1 MAEVAAAGAML
12 HVEGLDE
19 KNMSKMTSRSAATMH
34 DQQNHLI
41 QRTCAREAIGHSP
54 KIVQW
59 DEGSKRGKAWVAAAM
74 VASRESGDGSRLRE
88 LFFSFLERCV
98 YHFEGLGAEL
108 PAVSPI
114 RIAFDASLGSQGWQL
129 VSLCDEYQSD
139 GSSCGVWLQAA
150 RDAWLRYVASTDH
163 GSKIFAAF
171 LRRTFEAAGVH
182 SLSSLRGRVLG
193 AAQRGN
199 EAYILGQRAAMR
211 SRLVHAAL
219 AEKLSW
225 GSASL
230 AGFAPATAVNLDSF
244 DEQPNDAMV

>member
-1 MAEVAAAGAML
+1 MHPCTFSTHAASQWRRNSSLGPRSNGSDAEAVPLSSASVVLPYSVQQL
-12 HVEGLDE
+12 HW
-19 KNMSKMTSRSAATMH
+19 H
-34 DQQNHLI
+34 
-41 QRTCAREAIGHSP
+41 
-54 KIVQW
+54 
-59 DEGSKRGKAWVAAAM
+59 
-74 VASRESGDGSRLRE
+74 E

-182 SLSSLRGRVLG
+182 SLSSLRGRELG

-199 EAYILGQRAAMR
+199 VRR
-211 SRLVHAAL
+211 T
-219 AEKLSW
+219 SW
-225 GSASL
+225 GSAL
-230 AGFAPATAVNLDSF
+230 PCAVG
-244 DEQPNDAMV
+244 